1 MRYLS
6 WFSYGTENLLVNQ
19 FEGIETIECD
29 YPEDPNCLRR
39 FEKGNEVLDFYKLD
53 PNNFRLNTICLIIL
67 AIGWRLLA
75 FLTLIIKSRRR

>member
-1 MRYLS
+1 M
-6 WFSYGTENLLVNQ
+6 NQ

-29 YPEDPNCLRR
+29 YPEDPDCLRR

-53 PNNFRLNTICLIIL
+53 PKNFRINTICLIIL